1 MKRLARSALAMSV
14 VVLLTG
20 TSLSMG
26 SVSIAAPSTPQ
37 LYDPEPYVAE
47 VDHPRSYVD
56 GCHLQ
61 VSETVPKACAYAKLN
76 GTKTVALFGDS
87 HAAQWFA
94 AVERD
99 ATARGWRMLSITKTH
114 CPADDVA
121 VAQYLSTLRYPE
133 CPIWRQQAMA
143 SMRASKWGHIDL
155 LVMTGWQWHIA
166 FTKATGIPI
175 VAPNRPKAFEEGA
188 RRTLTALSSHVGQI
202 IVLRDTPDMPVS
214 KAVFNE
220 CMRTAAHRTITGANA
235 CGSVWR
241 KTMSDAIWA
250 AEKRAGVG
258 LPNVTYADLSK
269 GLCPQKVC
277 RTVIAGQRV
286 YKDDNHMTQRFARSV
301 MAPRLMPW
309 LDAVMRRATPPKS
322 SPTPGP

>member
-1 MKRLARSALAMSV
+1 MRRMALTAIAISAVL
-14 VVLLTG
+14 LLTG
-20 TSLSMG
+20 TSLSAG
-26 SVSIAAPSTPQ
+26 SVALAAPATPQ
-37 LYDPEPYVAE
+37 FYDPEPYVAE
-47 VDHPRSYVD
+47 VDHPRSYFD

-61 VSETVPKACAYAKLN
+61 ASETVPKACTYAKVN
-76 GTKTVALFGDS
+76 GTKTIALFGDS
-87 HAAQWFA
+87 HAAQWFG

-99 ATARGWRMLSITKTH
+99 ATARHWRMLSITKTH

-121 VAQYLSTLRYPE
+121 VAQYLSKLRYPE

-143 SMRASKWGHIDL
+143 AMRDNKWGHIDL
-155 LVMTGWQWHIA
+155 LVMTGWQWHVA
-166 FTKATGIPI
+166 FTKATGVPI
-175 VAPNRPKAFEEGA
+175 VAPNREKAFEDGA
-188 RRTLTALSSHVGQI
+188 HRTLTALSPHVGQI

-220 CMRTAAHRTITGANA
+220 CMRTKAHRTIAGANT

-241 KTMSDAIWA
+241 KTMSDAIWE
-250 AEKRAGVG
+250 AEKRAGSG
-258 LPNVTYADLSK
+258 LVNVTYVDLSK
-269 GLCPQKVC
+269 GLCPHKVC

-309 LDAVMRRATPPKS
+309 LDAVMQRATPPTTLS
-322 SPTPGP
+322 IR